1 MPFYCEN
8 CHKLFRDR
16 CDLKRH
22 QNRKN
27 PCATVDTSGVTFINN
42 GNLSVNGNVNVNVT
56 INIVNNEMLSPDI
69 PELLVNYMRE
79 TLNLGGESF
88 DYIRAVKWITE
99 LHNQICKDPQNHNI
113 QFKNIKSMTAKILT
127 EHGWITKHTSDL
139 VDELFKIRSS
149 QLIGLS
155 NSINEYN
162 PRVLKSPTVKRT
174 MSHVSSFK
182 SIGFNHQSTDTRRA
196 RAEFKVALLN

>member
-1 MPFYCEN
+1 MPFSCEK
-8 CHKLFRDR
+8 CKKIFRDKYN
-16 CDLKRH
+16 LNTH
-22 QNRKN
+22 LNRKN
-27 PCATVDTSGVTFINN
+27 PCVSIDTSGVIIINN
-42 GNLSVNGNVNVNVT
+42 SIINNVNNIT
-56 INIVNNEMLSPDI
+56 INVINNEMLSPDI

-99 LHNQICKDPQNHNI
+99 LHTQICKDPQNHNI

-127 EHGWITKHTSDL
+127 EHGWVTKHTNEL

-162 PRVLKSPTVKRT
+162 PRVLKSPTIKRT
-174 MSHVSSFK
+174 MCHVSTFK
-182 SIGFNHQSTDTRRA
+182 SMGFNHQSTDTRRA
-196 RAEFKVALLN
+196 RSEFKVALLN